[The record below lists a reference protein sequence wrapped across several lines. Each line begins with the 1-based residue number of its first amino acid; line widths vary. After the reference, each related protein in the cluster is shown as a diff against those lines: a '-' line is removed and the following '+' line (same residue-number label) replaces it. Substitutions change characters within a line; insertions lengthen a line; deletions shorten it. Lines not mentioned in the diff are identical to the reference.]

1 MAAEIRAE
9 PELATAELTVIWTA
23 DSNPAQWSLLQL

>member
-9 PELATAELTVIWTA
+9 PELAAAEPTVTLRQALDDDARDMWCF
-23 DSNPAQWSLLQL
+23 